1 MHKIAFVCLFL
12 EPRWNFSAAGHF
24 YLPLNCGLFG
34 KLWKSSDTGYI
45 ICSEKQQQ
53 KFESILSLIHKKKI
67 KVNERLNCMGIQ
79 VTINC
84 KCKGN
89 TFKLPFMKVQH
100 FFLVVFY
107 LPFQKVLL
115 QPW

>member
-1 MHKIAFVCLFL
+1 MEFL
-12 EPRWNFSAAGHF
+12 PSSTLQNT

-34 KLWKSSDTGYI
+34 KLWKGSDTGYLV
-45 ICSEKQQQ
+45 CSEKQQQ
-53 KFESILSLIHKKKI
+53 KFESILSLIKKKKKNKI
-67 KVNERLNCMGIQ
+67 NEPLNCMGIQ
-79 VTINC
+79 VRINC

-89 TFKLPFMKVQH
+89 TFKLPFMKVKH